1 MKPFLIRRI
10 STTADG
16 REIVRDAPAPR
27 SLVTVGRATTND
39 IALPDLGVDPDH
51 AQIERSSDGQ
61 VLVTAVGTSGF
72 ESGRRKRRQVTIDPA
87 EGGEVTLGS
96 HQITV
101 SREPGG
107 DVVLTVQ
114 RVGPISKAAEER
126 DERRI
131 FSLTG
136 LMPDKRSTAWV
147 LAISVLIGF
156 LAIPIWAALYKQPP
170 VVVANAGGKTLSAT
184 EAMNRA
190 IKVNKVQ
197 STADGSWTS
206 GPLSD
211 AHHALEGN
219 CEACHTKPFVS
230 VRDETCQSCHKD
242 VHDHA
247 PAARINKSRAIPGAG
262 GQILAGVAKAFGKE
276 GPGSCVS
283 CHSEHE
289 GAGPMKV
296 TAQAFCT
303 DCHSTLDQRLTDT
316 KLPNAGDF
324 GTQHPQFRPLVG
336 VVPGDKP
343 VLARASLDTHPT
355 DQSGLKFPH
364 KLHLDGSSGVSAMAR
379 TLKASKGYGDVLVCA
394 DCHTPSADGTR
405 FQPVDMEQNCQAC
418 HSLAF
423 DKIGGTTRTLRH
435 GDTGQMIADLRAFYR
450 STSPPRP
457 AELGGMVRRRPGG
470 YAQGQV
476 YNAYF
481 SAAGARGSAGD
492 AAVRAVFSPGG
503 ACYDCHIVKA
513 PGVGAAD
520 WSVVPV
526 NQPMR
531 YMMHGWFDHNA
542 HTTETCESCHAAK
555 QSVKATDLILPDLK
569 SCRACHGGEASASKV
584 PSGCAMCH
592 SYHVKQDAPWKPRQ
606 GGGVPL
612 KPQPAKR
619 LDEIAA
625 LTSRTK

>member
-16 REIVRDAPAPR
+16 RDIVRDAPASRPV
-27 SLVTVGRATTND
+27 VTVGRAATND
-39 IALPDLGVDPDH
+39 IVLPDLGVDADH
-51 AQIERSSDGQ
+51 AQIERTSDGQ
-61 VLVTAVGTSGF
+61 VLFTDTGSTGLLV
-72 ESGRRKRRQVTIDPA
+72 GRRLRRQVTIDPG
-87 EGGEVTLGS
+87 EGGSVGLGS
-96 HQITV
+96 HTITV
-101 SREPGG
+101 SREDSGEI
-107 DVVLTVQ
+107 VLTVQ
-114 RVGPISKAAEER
+114 RAAPFSKAAEER
-126 DERRI
+126 DERTV
-131 FSLTG
+131 FTLGG
-136 LMPDKRSTAWV
+136 LLPTKRSTAWV

-156 LAIPIWAALYKQPP
+156 LAIPIWAALQKQGTNQG
-170 VVVANAGGKTLSAT
+170 AYAGKPLTTAEAATKTAKLSK
-184 EAMNRA
+184 
-190 IKVNKVQ
+190 IS

-206 GPLSD
+206 GPLSE

-230 VRDETCQSCHKD
+230 VQDKTCQSCHKD

-247 PAARINKSRAIPGAG
+247 ALGRLDKSRAKPGVG
-262 GQILAGVAKAFGKE
+262 GQFLEGVAKTFGKE

-283 CHSEHE
+283 CHTEHE
-289 GAGPMKV
+289 GAGPMPA

-303 DCHSTLDQRLTDT
+303 DCHKSLNERLTDT

-324 GTQHPQFRPLVG
+324 GTQHPQFRPLIAA
-336 VVPGDKP
+336 VPGDKP
-343 VLARASLDTHPT
+343 VLVRASLDGRPS
-355 DQSGLKFPH
+355 DNSGLKFPH
-364 KLHLDGSSGVSAMAR
+364 KLHLDARSGVSAMAR
-379 TLKASKGYGDVLVCA
+379 SLKASKGYGDVLECA

-450 STSPPRP
+450 STGPERP
-457 AELGGMVRRRPGG
+457 VELGGMARRRPGS

-481 SAAGARGSAGD
+481 GAVGARASAGE

-503 ACYDCHIVKA
+503 ACYDCHVVRT
-513 PGVGAAD
+513 PGAGAAD

-542 HTTETCESCHAAK
+542 HTTETCESCHAATK
-555 QSVKATDLILPDLK
+555 STKATDLILPGLK
-569 SCRACHGGEASASKV
+569 SCRSCHGGEASASKV

-606 GGGVPL
+606 GGAVPL
-612 KPQPAKR
+612 KPAPRQKP
-619 LDEIAA
+619 DEIAA
-625 LTSRTK
+625 LQ

>member
-16 REIVRDAPAPR
+16 REIVRDAPAPHP
-27 SLVTVGRATTND
+27 VVKVGRAPTND
-39 IALPDLGVDPDH
+39 ISLPDLGVESDH
-51 AQIERSSDGQ
+51 AQIERTSDGRI
-61 VLVTAVGTSGF
+61 LVTSIGAGKLQSG
-72 ESGRRKRRQVTIDPA
+72 SRARDQVTIDPA
-87 EGGEVTLGS
+87 EGGDVGLGS
-96 HQITV
+96 HRITV

-107 DVVLTVQ
+107 DIVLTVQ

-126 DERRI
+126 DEARI
-131 FSLTG
+131 FSLRG
-136 LMPDKRSTAWV
+136 LMPAKRSTAWV
-147 LAISVLIGF
+147 LAISVLIAF
-156 LAIPIWAALYKQPP
+156 LAIPVWAAFQKQAPDLRSS
-170 VVVANAGGKTLSAT
+170 AGKTLTAT
-184 EAMNRA
+184 EAMARTTRTKTIA
-190 IKVNKVQ
+190 A
-197 STADGSWTS
+197 TADTTWTS
-206 GPLSD
+206 GPLSK

-247 PAARINKSRAIPGAG
+247 PAARLDKSRAMPGVG
-262 GQILAGVAKAFGKE
+262 GQFLQSVAAAFGKE

-283 CHSEHE
+283 CHTEHE
-289 GAGPMKV
+289 GEGPMQA

-303 DCHSTLDQRLTDT
+303 DCHTSLNQRLTDT

-324 GTQHPQFRPLVG
+324 GTQHPQFRPLIALA
-336 VVPGDKP
+336 PGDKP
-343 VLARASLDTHPT
+343 VMARASLDGRPA

-364 KLHLDGSSGVSAMAR
+364 KLHLDSRSGVTAMAR
-379 TLKASKGYGDVLVCA
+379 SLKASKGYGDVLECA

-423 DKIGGTTRTLRH
+423 DKVGGTTRTLRH
-435 GDTGQMIADLRAFYR
+435 GDTKQMIADLRAFYR
-450 STSPPRP
+450 STSPARP
-457 AELGGMVRRRPGG
+457 VELGGMVRRRPGG

-476 YNAYF
+476 SSAYA
-481 SAAGARGSAGD
+481 SAVSTRGSAGD

-513 PGVGAAD
+513 PGTGAAD
-520 WSVVPV
+520 WSVVAV

-555 QSVKATDLILPDLK
+555 SSTKATDLILPGLK
-569 SCRACHGGEASASKV
+569 SCRSCHGGEASAAKV

-606 GGGVPL
+606 GGTIPL
-612 KPQPAKR
+612 KPQARQRP
-619 LDEIAA
+619 DEIAA
-625 LTSRTK
+625 LK

>member
-27 SLVTVGRATTND
+27 AVVTVGRAATND
-39 IALPDLGVDPDH
+39 IALTDLGVDQEH
-51 AQIERSSDGQ
+51 VQIERTSDGQ
-61 VLVTAVGTSGF
+61 VLVTATGPTPILSG
-72 ESGRRKRRQVTIDPA
+72 GRKRRQFTIDPA
-87 EGGEVTLGS
+87 NGGEVGLGS
-96 HQITV
+96 HAITV
-101 SREPGG
+101 TRESTGE
-107 DVVLTVQ
+107 VVLTVQ
-114 RVGPISKAAEER
+114 RIGPISKAAEER
-126 DERRI
+126 DERKI
-131 FSLTG
+131 FTLAG
-136 LMPDKRSTAWV
+136 LMPDKRNTAWL
-147 LAISVLIGF
+147 LALSVLIGF
-156 LAIPIWAALYKQPP
+156 LAVPIWAALQKQPP
-170 VVVANAGGKTLSAT
+170 IIAQAANGKQLTAT

-190 IKVNKVQ
+190 TKTTKVA

-206 GPLSD
+206 GPLSQ
-211 AHHALEGN
+211 AHHALENN

-247 PAARINKSRAIPGAG
+247 PAARLDKSRETPGVG
-262 GQILAGVAKAFGKE
+262 GQMLANVAKAFGKE

-283 CHSEHE
+283 CHTEHE
-289 GAGPMKV
+289 GAGPMPA

-303 DCHSTLDQRLTDT
+303 DCHTSLNKRLTDT

-343 VLARASLDTHPT
+343 IMARASLDGRPT
-355 DQSGLKFPH
+355 DNSGLKFPH
-364 KLHLDGSSGVSAMAR
+364 KLHLDARSGVSAMAR
-379 TLKASKGYGDVLVCA
+379 RLKVSKGYGDVLECA

-405 FQPVDMEQNCQAC
+405 FQPVDMEQNCEAC

-435 GDTGQMIADLRAFYR
+435 GDTAQMIADLRAFYR
-450 STSPPRP
+450 STSPSRP
-457 AELGGMVRRRPGG
+457 VELGGMVRRRPGA

-481 SAAGARGSAGD
+481 TAASSRGSAGD

-513 PGVGAAD
+513 PGAGAPD
-520 WSVVPV
+520 WSVVSV

-531 YMMHGWFDHNA
+531 YMMHGWFDHSA
-542 HTTETCESCHAAK
+542 HTTEKCESCHAATK
-555 QSVKATDLILPDLK
+555 STKATDLILPDLK
-569 SCRACHGGEASASKV
+569 SCRSCHGGEASAAKV

-592 SYHVKQDAPWKPRQ
+592 SYHAKQDAPWKPRQ

-612 KPQPAKR
+612 KPEPRQRP
-619 LDEIAA
+619 DQIAA
-625 LTSRTK
+625 LR